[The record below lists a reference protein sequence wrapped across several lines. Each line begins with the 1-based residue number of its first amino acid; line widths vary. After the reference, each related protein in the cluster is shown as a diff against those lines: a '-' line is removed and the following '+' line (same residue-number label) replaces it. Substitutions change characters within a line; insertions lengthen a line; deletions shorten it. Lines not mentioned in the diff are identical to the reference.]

1 MKKFINISFGLGLAI
16 WFLTSVYLSVNTLF
30 SIFIDTD
37 PYIAKTIFGFSF
49 LYMVV
54 IGTINLINGG
64 DFTKMGNDLQ
74 RLKQQNLKGPN
85 TKKIGCKT
93 CKQR

>member
-37 PYIAKTIFGFSF
+37 PYIAKTMGLVFYIWLLLEQSIM
-49 LYMVV
+49 LEVV
-54 IGTINLINGG
+54 TL
-64 DFTKMGNDLQ
+64 
-74 RLKQQNLKGPN
+74 LKWVMIYKD
-85 TKKIGCKT
+85 
-93 CKQR
+93 

>member
-16 WFLTSVYLSVNTLF
+16 WFLTSVYLSINTLF

-54 IGTINLINGG
+54 IGTINYINGG

-74 RLKQQNLKGPN
+74 RLTQQNLKGPN